1 MTKKISIPQEAAE
14 AELITLLDAMD
25 IDTDVDSML
34 EDDAKDFKDKLRTLA
49 KPIMMG
55 RAIVDGDSYVL
66 TLKKPIS
73 DDEKTIT
80 ITEPGGTAWEMMD
93 KGGKNQD
100 MKKLM
105 MFIAGMVGAPYVQIN
120 RLPNS
125 DLKILKEF
133 ALLFWLNN
141 GSSSKRWGVAATP

>member
-1 MTKKISIPQEAAE
+1 MTKSISIPQEAAE
-14 AELITLLDAMD
+14 AELITLLDSMD

-73 DDEKTIT
+73 DTEKTIT

-105 MFIAGMVGAPYVQIN
+105 MFIAGMVGVPYVQIN

-133 ALLFWLNN
+133 ALLFL
-141 GSSSKRWGVAATP
+141 A

>member
-1 MTKKISIPQEAAE
+1 MTKEIKKPKQVMPIEAAE
-14 AELITLLDAMD
+14 AELIELLDSMD

-66 TLKKPIS
+66 TLKKPIG

-105 MFIAGMVGAPYVQIN
+105 MFIAGMVGVPYVQIN

-133 ALLFWLNN
+133 ALLFL
-141 GSSSKRWGVAATP
+141 A

>member
-34 EDDAKDFKDKLRTLA
+34 EDDAKDFKDKLRTLS

-105 MFIAGMVGAPYVQIN
+105 MFIAGMVGVPYVQIN

-133 ALLFWLNN
+133 ALLFL
-141 GSSSKRWGVAATP
+141 A

>member
-49 KPIMMG
+49 KPIMTG

-73 DDEKTIT
+73 DTEKTIT

-105 MFIAGMVGAPYVQIN
+105 MFIAGMVGVPYVQIN

-133 ALLFWLNN
+133 ALLFL
-141 GSSSKRWGVAATP
+141 A

>member
-25 IDTDVDSML
+25 IDTDVNSML

-49 KPIMMG
+49 KPIMTG

-73 DDEKTIT
+73 DTEKTIT

-105 MFIAGMVGAPYVQIN
+105 MFIAGMVGVPYVQIN

-133 ALLFWLNN
+133 ALLFL
-141 GSSSKRWGVAATP
+141 A

>member
-1 MTKKISIPQEAAE
+1 MTKEIKKPKQVMPIEAAE
-14 AELITLLDAMD
+14 AELVELLDAMD

-80 ITEPGGTAWEMMD
+80 INEPGGTAWEMMD

-105 MFIAGMVGAPYVQIN
+105 MFIAGMVGVPYVQIN

-133 ALLFWLNN
+133 ALLFL
-141 GSSSKRWGVAATP
+141 A

>member
-49 KPIMMG
+49 KPIMLG

-105 MFIAGMVGAPYVQIN
+105 MFIAGMVGVPYVQIN

-133 ALLFWLNN
+133 ALLFL
-141 GSSSKRWGVAATP
+141 A

>member
-14 AELITLLDAMD
+14 AELITLLDSMD

-49 KPIMMG
+49 KPIMTG

-105 MFIAGMVGAPYVQIN
+105 MFIAGMVGVPYVQIN

-133 ALLFWLNN
+133 ALLFL
-141 GSSSKRWGVAATP
+141 A

>member
-1 MTKKISIPQEAAE
+1 MTKSQVKIPQEAAE
-14 AELITLLDAMD
+14 AELITLLDSMD

-49 KPIMMG
+49 KPIMNG

-73 DDEKTIT
+73 DTEKTIT

-105 MFIAGMVGAPYVQIN
+105 MFIAGMVGVPYVQIN

-133 ALLFWLNN
+133 ALLFL
-141 GSSSKRWGVAATP
+141 A

>member
-73 DDEKTIT
+73 DTEKTIT
-80 ITEPGGTAWEMMD
+80 ITEPGGAAWEMMD

-105 MFIAGMVGAPYVQIN
+105 MFIAGMVGVPYVQIN

-133 ALLFWLNN
+133 ALLFL
-141 GSSSKRWGVAATP
+141 A

>member
-1 MTKKISIPQEAAE
+1 MTKNISIPQEAAE
-14 AELITLLDAMD
+14 AELITLLDSMD

-49 KPIMMG
+49 KPIMNG

-73 DDEKTIT
+73 DTEKTIT
-80 ITEPGGTAWEMMD
+80 ITEPGGSAWEMMD

-105 MFIAGMVGAPYVQIN
+105 MFIAGMVGVPYVQIN

-133 ALLFWLNN
+133 ALLFL
-141 GSSSKRWGVAATP
+141 A

>member
-1 MTKKISIPQEAAE
+1 MNVQIPLEAAE
-14 AELITLLDAMD
+14 AELITLFEAMD

-49 KPIMMG
+49 KPISLG

-73 DDEKTIT
+73 ENEKVIT
-80 ITEPGGTAWEMMD
+80 IKEPGGLAWEMMD

-105 MFIAGMVGAPYVQIN
+105 MFISGMVGVPYVQVCK
-120 RLPNS
+120 LPNS

-133 ALLFWLNN
+133 ALLFL
-141 GSSSKRWGVAATP
+141 A

>member
-1 MTKKISIPQEAAE
+1 MTVQIPLEAAE
-14 AELITLLDAMD
+14 AELITLFEAMD

-49 KPIMMG
+49 KPISLG

-66 TLKKPIS
+66 TLKKPIGEN
-73 DDEKTIT
+73 EKVIT
-80 ITEPGGTAWEMMD
+80 IKEPGGLAWEMMD

-105 MFIAGMVGAPYVQIN
+105 MFISGMVGVPYVQICK
-120 RLPNS
+120 LPNS

-133 ALLFWLNN
+133 ALLFL
-141 GSSSKRWGVAATP
+141 A

>member
-49 KPIMMG
+49 KPIMTG

-105 MFIAGMVGAPYVQIN
+105 MFIAGMVGVPYVQIN

-133 ALLFWLNN
+133 ALLFL
-141 GSSSKRWGVAATP
+141 A

>member
-1 MTKKISIPQEAAE
+1 MTKNISIPLEAAE
-14 AELITLLDAMD
+14 AELTTLFEAMD

-49 KPIMMG
+49 KPISLG

-73 DDEKTIT
+73 DNENTIA
-80 ITEPGGTAWEMMD
+80 IKEPGGLAWEMMD

-105 MFIAGMVGAPYVQIN
+105 MFISGMVGVPYVQICK
-120 RLPNS
+120 LPNS

-133 ALLFWLNN
+133 ALLFL
-141 GSSSKRWGVAATP
+141 A

>member
-14 AELITLLDAMD
+14 AELITLLDSMD

-49 KPIMMG
+49 KPIMTG

-73 DDEKTIT
+73 DTEKTIT

-105 MFIAGMVGAPYVQIN
+105 MFIAGMVGVPYVQIN

-133 ALLFWLNN
+133 ALLFL
-141 GSSSKRWGVAATP
+141 A

>member
-1 MTKKISIPQEAAE
+1 MTKSNVQIPLEAAE
-14 AELITLLDAMD
+14 AELITLFEAMD

-49 KPIMMG
+49 KPISLG

-73 DDEKTIT
+73 DNEKAIT
-80 ITEPGGTAWEMMD
+80 IKEPGGLAWEMMD

-105 MFIAGMVGAPYVQIN
+105 MFISGMVGVPYVQICK
-120 RLPNS
+120 LPNS

-133 ALLFWLNN
+133 ALLFL
-141 GSSSKRWGVAATP
+141 A

>member
-1 MTKKISIPQEAAE
+1 MTKSISIPQEAAE
-14 AELITLLDAMD
+14 AELITLLDSME

-73 DDEKTIT
+73 DTEKTIT

-105 MFIAGMVGAPYVQIN
+105 MFIAGMVGVPYVQIN

-133 ALLFWLNN
+133 ALLFL
-141 GSSSKRWGVAATP
+141 A

>member
-49 KPIMMG
+49 KPIMTG

-66 TLKKPIS
+66 TLKKPIG

-105 MFIAGMVGAPYVQIN
+105 MFIAGMVGVPYVQIN

-133 ALLFWLNN
+133 ALLFL
-141 GSSSKRWGVAATP
+141 A

>member
-1 MTKKISIPQEAAE
+1 MTKSNVQIPLEAAE
-14 AELITLLDAMD
+14 AELITLFEAMD

-49 KPIMMG
+49 KPISLG

-73 DDEKTIT
+73 ENEKVIT
-80 ITEPGGTAWEMMD
+80 IKEPGGLAWEMMD

-105 MFIAGMVGAPYVQIN
+105 MFISGMVGVPYVQICK
-120 RLPNS
+120 LPNS

-133 ALLFWLNN
+133 ALLFL
-141 GSSSKRWGVAATP
+141 A

>member
-1 MTKKISIPQEAAE
+1 MTKNISIPQEAAE
-14 AELITLLDAMD
+14 AELITLLDSMD

-34 EDDAKDFKDKLRTLA
+34 EDDAKDFKDKLRTLT
-49 KPIMMG
+49 KPIMNG

-73 DDEKTIT
+73 DTEKTIT
-80 ITEPGGTAWEMMD
+80 IKEPGGTAWEMMD

-105 MFIAGMVGAPYVQIN
+105 MFIAGMVEVPYVQIN

-133 ALLFWLNN
+133 ALLFL
-141 GSSSKRWGVAATP
+141 A

>member
-73 DDEKTIT
+73 DTEKTIT

-105 MFIAGMVGAPYVQIN
+105 MFIAGMVGVPYVQIN

-133 ALLFWLNN
+133 ALLFL
-141 GSSSKRWGVAATP
+141 A

>member
-14 AELITLLDAMD
+14 AELITLLYSMD

-105 MFIAGMVGAPYVQIN
+105 MFIAGMVGVPYVQIN

-133 ALLFWLNN
+133 ALLFL
-141 GSSSKRWGVAATP
+141 A

>member
-1 MTKKISIPQEAAE
+1 MTKNISIPQEAAE
-14 AELITLLDAMD
+14 AELITLLDSMD

-49 KPIMMG
+49 KPISLG

-73 DDEKTIT
+73 ENEKVIT
-80 ITEPGGTAWEMMD
+80 IKEPGGLAWEMMD

-105 MFIAGMVGAPYVQIN
+105 MFISGMVGVPYVQICK
-120 RLPNS
+120 LPNS

-133 ALLFWLNN
+133 ALLFL
-141 GSSSKRWGVAATP
+141 A

>member
-49 KPIMMG
+49 KPIMTG

-66 TLKKPIS
+66 TLKKPIG

-80 ITEPGGTAWEMMD
+80 ITEPGGTAWVTMD

-105 MFIAGMVGAPYVQIN
+105 MFIAGMVGVPYVQIN

-133 ALLFWLNN
+133 ALLFL
-141 GSSSKRWGVAATP
+141 A

>member
-1 MTKKISIPQEAAE
+1 MTKKISIPQDAAE

-25 IDTDVDSML
+25 IDTDVNSML

-49 KPIMMG
+49 KPIMTG

-105 MFIAGMVGAPYVQIN
+105 MFIAGMVGVPYVQIN

-133 ALLFWLNN
+133 ALLFL
-141 GSSSKRWGVAATP
+141 A

>member
-1 MTKKISIPQEAAE
+1 MTKSKVQIPQEAAE

-25 IDTDVDSML
+25 IDTDVESML
-34 EDDAKDFKDKLRTLA
+34 EDDAKEFKDKLRTLA
-49 KPIMMG
+49 KPIMNG
-55 RAIVDGDSYVL
+55 RAVVDGDSYVL

-73 DDEKTIT
+73 DTEKTIT

-93 KGGKNQD
+93 KGGKGQD

-105 MFIAGMVGAPYVQIN
+105 MFIAGMVGVPYVQIN
-120 RLPNS
+120 KLPNS

-133 ALLFWLNN
+133 ALLFL
-141 GSSSKRWGVAATP
+141 A

>member
-1 MTKKISIPQEAAE
+1 MTKSNVQIPLEAAE
-14 AELITLLDAMD
+14 AELITLLEAMD

-49 KPIMMG
+49 KPISLG

-66 TLKKPIS
+66 TLKKPLDKEGS
-73 DDEKTIT
+73 EKTIT
-80 ITEPGGTAWEMMD
+80 ISEPGGLAWEMMD

-105 MFIAGMVGAPYVQIN
+105 MFISGMVGVPYVQICK
-120 RLPNS
+120 LPNS

-133 ALLFWLNN
+133 ALLFL
-141 GSSSKRWGVAATP
+141 A

>member
-1 MTKKISIPQEAAE
+1 MTKSISIPLEAAE
-14 AELITLLDAMD
+14 AELITLFEAMD

-49 KPIMMG
+49 KPISLG

-73 DDEKTIT
+73 DNEKAIT
-80 ITEPGGTAWEMMD
+80 IKEPGGLAWEMMD

-105 MFIAGMVGAPYVQIN
+105 MFISGMVSVPYVQICK
-120 RLPNS
+120 LPNS

-133 ALLFWLNN
+133 ALLFL
-141 GSSSKRWGVAATP
+141 A

>member
-105 MFIAGMVGAPYVQIN
+105 MFIAGMVGVPYVQIN

-133 ALLFWLNN
+133 ALLFL
-141 GSSSKRWGVAATP
+141 A